1 MSGKSPPTHVTNS
14 AVKGGLKSVKN
25 HFNAL
30 PTAGFAIEIDGRV
43 KSEFAT
49 IDGAVS
55 GARELK
61 ARFPQLQIRI
71 YDALNKDRL
80 DVTTT

>member
-1 MSGKSPPTHVTNS
+1 
-14 AVKGGLKSVKN
+14 LKSVKN
-25 HFNAL
+25 DFNAL

-49 IDGAVS
+49 IDGAMS

-80 DVTTT
+80 DVPTT